1 MPLETFL
8 FPLGIILLAFGGDR
22 LVLGARDLSSKLE
35 VPPFI
40 IGIFILG
47 FGTSLP
53 ELFVTIRALENGNS
67 DIAIGGI
74 LGSNIANILLVLGVS
89 LLLIKNKSI
98 DVISSKDIF
107 VMLFA
112 TSLFCYFI
120 YSGSIKEGWSLAM
133 ILSLPVYLYLS
144 YKFFNK
150 KNIDFDYNNNSSN
163 LIILINLFV
172 GFFFLIY
179 GSKLFINGLIVI
191 SKFYGIQE
199 SVVGISLAAIGT
211 SLPELSVTIAAFLRK
226 EGSVALGNIVG
237 SNIFNILGV
246 LGLSTLLMGEINFSN
261 EFTGINSM
269 VLMASGIWILYI
281 AINKPNN
288 TKLFGY
294 ISLFSYVFYTIFIY
308 F

>member
-150 KNIDFDYNNNSSN
+150 KNIDFDYNNSSN
-163 LIILINLFV
+163 LIIFINLFV

-261 EFTGINSM
+261 EFTGINSI